1 MSRLRCAGAQ
11 APRFGGS
18 VLALALIAAFGPAW
32 SQTAPAVEGTA
43 SVGIGLV
50 SGDREDR
57 SQYDQYNGLNP
68 GRNVFGIF
76 GADYYRRDDTKG
88 TVIEFQATD
97 LLTRNRELGLRWK
110 KPGDWK
116 FGATYGE
123 TTRNETAFANTG
135 LIGAGTTTPQIAVLP
150 GGPGTGSDYDF
161 RLKRSA
167 LGFEFMKVL
176 SSRLQLDA
184 SVKTEKKEGSRL
196 WGIGMSCPTP
206 IAPGCRFTNAAEVGW
221 AVLMVPEPVD
231 ANHSQVEGR
240 VTYAGDRLNLSGGY
254 YGSFYRNEH
263 GSLNPVVPGALF
275 NAVGQLL
282 PLTTGFQPI
291 LNNPVA
297 LPPDNQ
303 AHHVDLTGT
312 YGFSAR
318 TKLNFKL
325 AYSQATQH
333 QDFLSAGL
341 TGAPVGVTDLGG
353 KMATTLAQVGIT
365 SRPMP
370 RLGLSGSLKYQKR
383 DDDTRVE
390 HYNLEGGSHY
400 TNRQLPRT
408 DVVAKAQAAYDI
420 TGDWRGT
427 VGVDYHSIDR
437 GSFRPTSAVA
447 GITALRQET
456 EETGLR
462 AELRRRMSE
471 NLSGAISIETS
482 KRDGSNW
489 LLDNSGRGVTEVSDA
504 TAAGF
509 FYSNGIYMP
518 TLADRRRNKIKVS
531 ADWQPNDKLSL
542 QAAGE
547 VGRDKFS
554 SPSAYGLRE
563 SSMNSLSLD
572 ATYAINDKWN
582 LNGFWSFGQQELD
595 QARPEAALMAFDNTA
610 VTLGVGFT
618 GKPMANLEVGGN
630 LSFMDDRSEY
640 AQTLDAGAHGEA
652 AALLAATG
660 GLPDTVFRQS
670 TLRLWGRYTLDK
682 VSSIRMD
689 LAHQRTKWTDWA
701 WGYNGV
707 PFMYSDGTTIVRKP
721 AQNVTFIGV
730 TYVRR
735 FQ

>member
-1 MSRLRCAGAQ
+1 MTLPDRLS
-11 APRFGGS
+11 PS

-32 SQTAPAVEGTA
+32 SQTAPAVEGSA

-57 SQYDQYNGLNP
+57 SQYDQYNGLRP
-68 GRNVFGIF
+68 DSNVFGIF

-88 TVIEFQATD
+88 TVIEFQAID
-97 LLTRNRELGLRWK
+97 LLNRNRELGLRWK

-116 FGATYGE
+116 FGAGYSE

-135 LIGAGTTTPQIAVLP
+135 LIGAGSTTPQVVVLP

-161 RLKRSA
+161 RVKRSA
-167 LGFEFMKVL
+167 LGFDFSKVI
-176 SSRLQLDA
+176 SSRVQIDA
-184 SVKTEKKEGSRL
+184 SVKSEKKEGSRL
-196 WGIGMSCPTP
+196 WGIGMACPSP
-206 IAPGCRFTNAAEVGW
+206 IAPGCAPTNAAELGW

-231 ANHSQVEGR
+231 ANHSQIEGR
-240 VTYAGDRLNLSGGY
+240 VTYAGGRLNLSGGY
-254 YGSFYRNEH
+254 YGSFYRNEY
-263 GSLNPVVPGALF
+263 GSLNPVVPGTLF
-275 NAVGQLL
+275 NALGTPL
-282 PLTTGFQPI
+282 PLSTGFQPI

-303 AHHVDLTGT
+303 AHHLDVTGT
-312 YGFSAR
+312 YGFSAT

-325 AYSQATQH
+325 AYSRATQD
-333 QDFLSAGL
+333 QDYLSAGL
-341 TGAPVGVTDLGG
+341 TGAPPGVTDLGG
-353 KMATTLAQVGIT
+353 KMTTSLAQVGIT

-370 RLGLSGSLKYQKR
+370 RLSLSGSLKYQKR
-383 DDDTRVE
+383 DDDTRIAM
-390 HYNLEGGSHY
+390 YNLEGSSTY

-408 DVVAKAQAAYDI
+408 DVYAKGNASYDI
-420 TGDWRGT
+420 TSDWRGS

-437 GSFRPTSAVA
+437 GNFTPTSAVA

-456 EETGLR
+456 DETGLR
-462 AELRRRMSE
+462 AELRRKMTE
-471 NLSGAISIETS
+471 NLSGAISLETS

-489 LLDNSGRGVTEVSDA
+489 LLDNSGRGVTEVSDVA
-504 TAAGF
+504 AAGV

-518 TLADRRRNKIKVS
+518 TLADRRRNKLKVS

-542 QAAGE
+542 QASGE

-563 SSMNSLSLD
+563 SSMNSIGLD
-572 ATYAINDKWN
+572 ATYALNDKWN
-582 LNGFWSFGQQELD
+582 LNGFASFGQQELE

-610 VTLGVGFT
+610 TTLGVGFT

-630 LSFMDDRSEY
+630 VSFMEDRSEY
-640 AQTLDAGAHGEA
+640 AQTLDVGAGGEA

-682 VSSIRMD
+682 VSSIRLD

-707 PFMYSDGTTIVRKP
+707 PFMFSDGTTIVRKP
-721 AQNVTFIGV
+721 SQNVTFIGV

>member
-1 MSRLRCAGAQ
+1 MTLPDRLS
-11 APRFGGS
+11 PS
-18 VLALALIAAFGPAW
+18 VLALALFAAFGPAW
-32 SQTAPAVEGTA
+32 SQTAPAVEGNA
-43 SVGIGLV
+43 SVGLGLV

-57 SQYDQYNGLNP
+57 SQYDQYNGLRP
-68 GRNVFGIF
+68 GSNAFGIF
-76 GADYYRRDDTKG
+76 GADYYRRDDAKG
-88 TVIEFQATD
+88 TVIQFQAAD

-110 KPGDWK
+110 KPGDWS
-116 FGATYGE
+116 FGASYGE
-123 TTRNETAFANTG
+123 ITRNETAFANTG

-167 LGFEFMKVL
+167 LGFEFSKVL
-176 SSRLQLDA
+176 SSRWQVDA
-184 SVKTEKKEGSRL
+184 SVKSEKKEGSRL
-196 WGIGMSCPTP
+196 WGIGMACPSP
-206 IAPGCRFTNAAEVGW
+206 IAPGCRATNAAEVGW

-240 VTYAGDRLNLSGGY
+240 VTYAGGRLNLSGGY

-282 PLTTGFQPI
+282 PLSTGLQPI

-303 AHHVDLTGT
+303 AHHIDVTGT
-312 YGFSAR
+312 YGFSAT

-325 AYSQATQH
+325 AYSQATQD

-353 KMATTLAQVGIT
+353 KMTTSLAQVGVT

-370 RLGLSGSLKYQKR
+370 RLSLSGSVKYQKR
-383 DDDTRVE
+383 DDETPIE
-390 HYNLEGGSHY
+390 HYNLEGGSTY

-408 DVVAKAQAAYDI
+408 DVYAKGQASYDI
-420 TGDWRGT
+420 SRDWRGT
-427 VGVDYHSIDR
+427 VGADYHSIDR
-437 GSFRPTSAVA
+437 GTFTPTSAVA
-447 GITALRQET
+447 GITALRQDT

-462 AELRRRMSE
+462 AELRRRMTE
-471 NLSGAISIETS
+471 NLSGAVSLETS
-482 KRDGSNW
+482 RRDGSNW
-489 LLDNSGRGVTEVSDA
+489 LLDNSGRGVTEVTDVA
-504 TAAGF
+504 AAGV

-518 TLADRRRNKIKVS
+518 TLADRRRNKLKVS
-531 ADWQPNDKLSL
+531 ADWQPNEKLAL

-554 SPSAYGLRE
+554 TPSAYGLRKA
-563 SSMNSLSLD
+563 SMNSLSLD

-582 LNGFWSFGQQELD
+582 VNGFWSFGQQELD

-610 VTLGVGFT
+610 VTLGAGFT
-618 GKPMANLEVGGN
+618 GKPMGNLEVGGT

-640 AQTLDAGAHGEA
+640 AQTLDAGASGEA

-660 GLPDTVFRQS
+660 GLPDTVFRQA

-682 VSSIRMD
+682 VSSVRLD

-721 AQNVTFIGV
+721 SQNVSFIGV

>member
-1 MSRLRCAGAQ
+1 MPDRLS
-11 APRFGGS
+11 PS
-18 VLALALIAAFGPAW
+18 VLALALFAAFGPAGA
-32 SQTAPAVEGTA
+32 QVAPAVEGSA

-50 SGDREDR
+50 TGDREDR
-57 SQYDQYNGLNP
+57 SVFDQYNGLRP
-68 GRNVFGIF
+68 GSNAFGLFGI
-76 GADYYRRDDTKG
+76 DYYRRDDTAG
-88 TVIEFQATD
+88 TAIEFQASD

-135 LIGAGTTTPQIAVLP
+135 LAGAGGASPQVVALP

-161 RLKRSA
+161 RLRRSA
-167 LGFEFMKVL
+167 LGMEFTKVL
-176 SSRLQLDA
+176 STRLQFDA
-184 SVKTEKKEGSRL
+184 SVKSEKKEGSRL
-196 WGIGMSCPTP
+196 WGIGMACPSP
-206 IAPGCRFTNAAEVGW
+206 IAPGCGFTNAAEVGW

-240 VTYAGDRLNLSGGY
+240 VTYAGERLNLSGGY
-254 YGSFYRNEH
+254 YGSFYRNDH

-282 PLTTGFQPI
+282 PLTAGFQPI

-303 AHHVDLTGT
+303 AHQVDVSGT
-312 YGFSAR
+312 YGFSAT

-325 AYSQATQH
+325 AYSQATQD

-341 TGAPVGVTDLGG
+341 TGAPAGVTDLGG
-353 KMATTLAQVGIT
+353 KMTTSLAQVGVT

-370 RLGLSGSLKYQKR
+370 RLSLSGSLKYQQR
-383 DDDTRVE
+383 DDDTPVALYNVE
-390 HYNLEGGSHY
+390 GAATY

-408 DVVAKAQAAYDI
+408 DKVAKGQASYEI
-420 TGDWRGT
+420 TSEWRGT
-427 VGVDYHSIDR
+427 VGVDYHAIDR
-437 GSFRPTSAVA
+437 GTFTPTSAVA
-447 GITALRQET
+447 GITALRQDT

-462 AELRRRMSE
+462 AELRRRMTE
-471 NLSGAISIETS
+471 NLSGAIALETS
-482 KRDGSNW
+482 RRDGSNW
-489 LLDNSGRGVTEVSDA
+489 LLDNGGRGVTEVTDA
-504 TAAGF
+504 TAAGI

-518 TLADRRRNKIKVS
+518 TLADRRRNKLRVS
-531 ADWQPNDKLSL
+531 ADWQPNDKLAL

-547 VGRDKFS
+547 IGRDKFS

-582 LNGFWSFGQQELD
+582 LNGFWSFAQQELD
-595 QARPEAALMAFDNTA
+595 QARPDAAYMAFDNTA

-630 LSFMDDRSEY
+630 LAFMDDRSEY
-640 AQTLDAGAHGEA
+640 AQTLDAGAGGEA

-670 TLRLWGRYTLDK
+670 TLKLWARYTLDK
-682 VSSIRMD
+682 VSSVRLD

-721 AQNVTFIGV
+721 SQNATFIGV